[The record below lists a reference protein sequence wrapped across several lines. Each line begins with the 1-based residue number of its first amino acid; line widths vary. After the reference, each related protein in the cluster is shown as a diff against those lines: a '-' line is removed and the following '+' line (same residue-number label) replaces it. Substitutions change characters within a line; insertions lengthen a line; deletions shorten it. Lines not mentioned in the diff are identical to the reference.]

1 MINPYKNYKN
11 MSINTMTKGEQL
23 VLLFDKLVQRL
34 TAATILFKEN
44 KIEETNINLNKSKE
58 IFNFLLVSLDNNYEL
73 SKNLAELYSF
83 FNAEIIKSI
92 AKKDISLIEEIL
104 PMIRDLRDTWEE
116 AEKLSRL
123 KK

>member
-34 TAATILFKEN
+34 TAATILFKED
-44 KIEETNINLNKSKE
+44 KIEEANVNLNKSKE
-58 IFNFLLVSLDNNYEL
+58 IFNFLLVSLDNNYEM

-92 AKKDISLIEEIL
+92 AKKDIKLVEEIL
-104 PMIRDLRDTWEE
+104 PMVRDLRDTWEE
-116 AEKLSRL
+116 AEKLSRV

>member
-34 TAATILFKEN
+34 TAATILFKED
-44 KIEETNINLNKSKE
+44 KIEEANVNLNKSKE

-92 AKKDISLIEEIL
+92 AKKDINLIEGIL
-104 PMIRDLRDTWEE
+104 PMIKDLRDTWEE
-116 AEKLSRL
+116 AEKLSRV

>member
-73 SKNLAELYSF
+73 SKDLTELYSF

-92 AKKDISLIEEIL
+92 AKKDINLIEEIL
-104 PMIRDLRDTWEE
+104 PMVRDLRDTWEE

-123 KK
+123 NK